1 MCLAMSDGLPAETK
15 KLLRSLLI
23 SAEHGVALK
32 DLTKDFYDTVGYQ
45 LPYK

>member
-1 MCLAMSDGLPAETK
+1 MSDISIYEIK

-32 DLTKDFYDTVGYQ
+32 DLTKDFYDTVGYP
-45 LPYK
+45 LPYR